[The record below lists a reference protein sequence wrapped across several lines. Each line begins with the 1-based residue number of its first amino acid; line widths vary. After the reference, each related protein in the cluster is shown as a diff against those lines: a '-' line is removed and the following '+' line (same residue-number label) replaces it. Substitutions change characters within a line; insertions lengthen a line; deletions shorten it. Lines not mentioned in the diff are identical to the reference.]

1 LGILAKAMEVGKN
14 LVDSVPE
21 GLRPRSQMN
30 TKEEW
35 AALQKVKAWLEDDK
49 QAKQDFTDEMKEM
62 HKAYMGDHWSLKG
75 PTGVQIRSAETQ
87 ANKPNSVDNLI
98 FSQIEGFVAEFS
110 IDPEIVCEPTEQDD
124 DDNSNALNELNQFLL
139 NKNKFDDEQARLL
152 RYGFKYGPFI
162 VQDFWDP
169 SWQGGRGPNRWIG
182 DVRIKALHPDV
193 LYIDARC
200 KQDIQAARRVHKVVR
215 YPLEY
220 FKESYP
226 EKGQFVNEDTGNH
239 FQTVGDD
246 DEDTKSRNR
255 TAWQIETWYKGFPM
269 LGENKGYGLHVVWW
283 SGDGDVMLK
292 HQSYIY
298 PEPRYPFIFRNI
310 YEREGTI
317 WGFGEIKQILSPQ
330 IILNKEDEMILEGNM
345 HQAFGQT
352 FYNQNG
358 TINDKQLN
366 GLIAK
371 GTLPGMWFPVQDVN
385 GIKRLYGT
393 GMPAS
398 VMQHREAKMQALE
411 AITGRFDTTQGKT
424 PAGVTAA
431 SAIMELNNRATNRL
445 KAKEKVL
452 RAVYKEIGEKNNEFI
467 SWYYTEKR
475 GYRILGTDG
484 KYQHKDFSNSQI
496 KKVHIFANSIKDSK
510 VVPFHEFSP
519 KGAGVDP
526 TTGEP
531 KDLVENED
539 YEVYA
544 PEYDV
549 SCKIG
554 NELPIGRAYYMELA
568 KELYAQGVIDKR
580 AVLYVLE
587 NGKLEPMDE
596 ILERMEQQAQPPQG
610 PQFPQGKLLPL
621 GAKLSMS
628 ISDEAFIH
636 DMLMNTQQAG
646 QEQMQQLI
654 SELPPELQQIVSQ
667 LPPDK
672 QQIFLTQLLQPQQPI
687 EGGDLNAQNEST
699 NGYGSAE

>member
-1 LGILAKAMEVGKN
+1 MEVGKN

-35 AALQKVKAWLEDDK
+35 AALQKVKAWLDDDK
-49 QAKQDFTDEMKEM
+49 QSKQDFLDEMKEM

-87 ANKPNSVDNLI
+87 ANKPNSVDNII

-110 IDPEIVCEPTEQDD
+110 IDPEIVCEPTERDD
-124 DDNSNALNELNQFLL
+124 DDNSNALSELNQFLL

-152 RYGFKYGPFI
+152 RYGFMYGPF
-162 VQDFWDP
+162 VAQDFWDP

-200 KQDIQAARRVHKVVR
+200 KQDIQTARRVHKVVR
-215 YPLEY
+215 YPLEH
-220 FKESYP
+220 FKEGYP
-226 EKGQFVNEDTGNH
+226 EKGQFVSEDTGNH

-255 TAWQIETWYKGFPM
+255 TAWQIETWYKGYPL
-269 LGENKGYGLHVVWW
+269 LGENKGYGLHVMWW

-298 PEPRYPFIFRNI
+298 PEPKYPFIFRNL
-310 YEREGTI
+310 YEREGSI

-345 HQAFGQT
+345 QQAFGQT

-371 GTLPGMWFPVQDVN
+371 GTLPGMWFPVQDVS
-385 GIKRLYGT
+385 GIKRMYGT
-393 GMPAS
+393 GIPAS
-398 VMQHREAKMQALE
+398 VMKHRESKMQAVE
-411 AITGRFDTTQGKT
+411 TITGRFDTTQGKT
-424 PAGVTAA
+424 PVGVTAA
-431 SAIMELNNRATNRL
+431 SAIIELNNRATNRL

-467 SWYYTEKR
+467 SWYYAEKR

-484 KYQHKDFSNSQI
+484 KYQHKEISNKQL
-496 KKVHIFANSIKDSK
+496 KKVHIFEDSK
-510 VVPFHEFSP
+510 VLPLQDFQ
-519 KGAGVDP
+519 P
-526 TTGEP
+526 TDGM
-531 KDLVENED
+531 VENQH

-549 SCKIG
+549 TCKIG

-568 KELYAQGVIDKR
+568 KELFKGGIIDNR

-596 ILERMEQQAQPPQG
+596 ILQRMEQQAQPVQPQG
-610 PQFPQGKLLPL
+610 PQLPQGKLLPL

-646 QEQMQQLI
+646 QEQLQQLI
-654 SELPPELQQIVSQ
+654 SGLPPGLQQTVMQ

-672 QQIFLTQLLQPQQPI
+672 QQIFLAQLLQPQPNG
-687 EGGDLNAQNEST
+687 GGDLSAQNDPT
-699 NGYGSAE
+699 NGNGSTE